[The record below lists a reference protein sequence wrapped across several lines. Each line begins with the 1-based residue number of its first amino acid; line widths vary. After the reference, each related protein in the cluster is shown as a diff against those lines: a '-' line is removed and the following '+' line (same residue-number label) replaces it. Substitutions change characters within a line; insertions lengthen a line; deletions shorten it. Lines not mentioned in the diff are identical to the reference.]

1 MEKLK
6 SLFST
11 VSGIFAIIP
20 GLSILIS
27 NVGVPPNTSKF
38 LFAGTIES
46 LGVLTL
52 LLLWLNKE
60 KIASWSVYTV
70 TKLCV
75 IAIII
80 FFISFVVYIFLFGWL
95 VVPVDN
101 ADSLFFPLWANGELQ
116 KGLADY
122 GGSKS
127 ELIRQWGRD
136 DVYKVIQNSST
147 APLLWTTILFLFIYQ
162 LIFVALTFAFGV
174 LGTKHSSIE
183 PHPRSLS

>member
-6 SLFST
+6 TLFTT
-11 VSGIFAIIP
+11 VSGIFAVIP
-20 GLSILIS
+20 GITVLMS
-27 NVGVPPNTSKF
+27 NLGVPPNTSKF

-60 KIASWSVYTV
+60 KIVSWSVYKI

-75 IAIII
+75 VSIIV
-80 FFISFVVYIFLFGWL
+80 FFISFVAYLFLFGWL

-101 ADSLFFPLWANGELQ
+101 TESLFFPLWSNGELQ
-116 KGLADY
+116 RGLAEF

-136 DVYKVIQNSST
+136 DVYKVIQDSST
-147 APLLWTTILFLFIYQ
+147 APLLWTTILFLFI
-162 LIFVALTFAFGV
+162 
-174 LGTKHSSIE
+174 
-183 PHPRSLS
+183 